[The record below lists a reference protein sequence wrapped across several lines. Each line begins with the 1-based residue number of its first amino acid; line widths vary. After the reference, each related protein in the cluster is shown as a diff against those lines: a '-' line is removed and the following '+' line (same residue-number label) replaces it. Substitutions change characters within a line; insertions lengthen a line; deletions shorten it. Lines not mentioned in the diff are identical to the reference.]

1 MRGPCAAQVL
11 KPAWSSLQRGSVVL
25 EVEKSVSSVQMD
37 VEASTVVDA
46 DADVDID
53 MATNFEVTAIA
64 SPTNHGFAAPRTLE
78 LLPRA
83 VFRQIAH

>member
-1 MRGPCAAQVL
+1 MRGPRAAQVL
-11 KPAWSSLQRGSVVL
+11 KLAWSSLQRGSVVL

-53 MATNFEVTAIA
+53 MAAK
-64 SPTNHGFAAPRTLE
+64 
-78 LLPRA
+78 
-83 VFRQIAH
+83 

>member
-1 MRGPCAAQVL
+1 MRGPRAAQVL
-11 KPAWSSLQRGSVVL
+11 KPAWSSLQRGSVL

-53 MATNFEVTAIA
+53 MAAK
-64 SPTNHGFAAPRTLE
+64 
-78 LLPRA
+78 
-83 VFRQIAH
+83 